1 MLDFNVPTS
10 KSPIPIRFAPAGRF
24 YFQPGFSYSHI
35 LLTDSL
41 TISGEI
47 FA

>member
-1 MLDFNVPTS
+1 MKFFYILWLISTS
-10 KSPIPIRFAPAGRF
+10 HISPGVRFSYA
-24 YFQPGFSYSHI
+24 PGFSYSHI